1 MIRFRADLPFERD
14 QATRFL
20 PWIVAL
26 MVFLGA
32 LSLAAA
38 TAIGSAIDRW
48 DTDLTGRITVQVPAN
63 QASPVA
69 LALMVEALTATPGIT
84 KAETLSAEAT
94 RALVEPWLG
103 AVGADLDLPLPAVID
118 VETAAGTVF
127 DVNLLAGRL
136 IKIAPGIIVD
146 DHRVWLAPL
155 IRIART
161 VELIAFAILA
171 LIGMT
176 AIAVVIFA
184 TRSGLAVH
192 SAIINLLH
200 VMGAQDAYIARQ
212 FQMQAM
218 MLGTR
223 GGIIGGIAALI
234 VLFILTTMSAGIDVA
249 LLPSAPLSPFQWP
262 LLLIVPVAAVVIAMA
277 TARVTVLR
285 ALAGMP

>member
-38 TAIGSAIDRW
+38 TAIGGAIERW
-48 DTDLTGRITVQVPAN
+48 DTNLTGRITVQVPAN
-63 QASPVA
+63 RASPDTLTRLVK
-69 LALMVEALTATPGIT
+69 ALTATPGIT
-84 KAETLSAEAT
+84 KAETLDAEAT

-103 AVGADLDLPLPAVID
+103 AVSADLELPLPAVID

-136 IKIAPGIIVD
+136 VKIAPGIIVD

-155 IRIART
+155 IRVART
-161 VELIAFAILA
+161 AELVAFVILA
-171 LIGMT
+171 LIGLT
-176 AIAVVIFA
+176 AIAAVIFA

-192 SAIINLLH
+192 STIINLLH

-223 GGIIGGIAALI
+223 GGIMGSVAALV
-234 VLFILTTMSAGIDVA
+234 VLLVLTTMSAGIDIA
-249 LLPSAPLSPFQWP
+249 LLPSAPLSPIQWP
-262 LLLIVPVAAVVIAMA
+262 LLIIVPVAAVIIAMA

>member
-38 TAIGSAIDRW
+38 TAIGSAIERW
-48 DTDLTGRITVQVPAN
+48 DTNLTGRITVQVPAHR
-63 QASPVA
+63 ASPETLTQLVKA
-69 LALMVEALTATPGIT
+69 LSATPGIT
-84 KAETLSAEAT
+84 RAKTLDAEAT

-103 AVGADLDLPLPAVID
+103 AVDADLDLPLPAVID
-118 VETAAGTVF
+118 VATAAGTVF

-136 IKIAPGIIVD
+136 IKIAPGIVVD
-146 DHRVWLAPL
+146 DHREWLAPL
-155 IRIART
+155 IRVART
-161 VELIAFAILA
+161 AELIAFAILA
-171 LIGMT
+171 LIGFT
-176 AIAVVIFA
+176 AIAAVIFA

-223 GGIIGGIAALI
+223 GGIIGGIAALA
-234 VLFILTTMSAGIDVA
+234 VLLILTTMSAGIDIA
-249 LLPSAPLSPFQWP
+249 LLPSAPLSPVQWP
-262 LLLIVPVAAVVIAMA
+262 LLIIVPVAAVVIAMA

-285 ALAGMP
+285 ALAAMP